1 VIKLNKP
8 EKPEQSA
15 DNGANTLSRGEVLCM
30 LSDSLRKVHAKLNTG
45 RITKKDHVKLDF
57 IKAQVSLS
65 ESYLSTLENFE
76 AEEAAIREQRRT
88 EQLMQVIEMLRQ
100 QGAIEFFQKLHSDP
114 VLFDACGVS
123 EEEGYTYSK
132 LEELGKK
139 EGYTGLTITQLAEKA
154 KSENLFGDIDDEVLD
169 RILHLQNIE
178 PYIEQGLTD
187 T

>member
-1 VIKLNKP
+1 MI
-8 EKPEQSA
+8 EDEQPEQST
-15 DNGANTLSRGEVLCM
+15 DKGANTLSRGEVLCM

-57 IKAQVSLS
+57 FKAQVNLS

-76 AEEAAIREQRRT
+76 AEQAAIREQQRT
-88 EQLMQVIEMLRQ
+88 EHLMQVIEMLRQ
-100 QGAIEFFQKLHSDP
+100 PGAIQFFQKIHSDP
-114 VLFDACGVS
+114 ILLDACGVS

-132 LEELGKK
+132 LKELGKK
-139 EGYTGLTITQLAEKA
+139 EGYTGLTITQLAEKT

-169 RILHLQNIE
+169 RIVYLQNIN
-178 PYIEQGLTD
+178 PYIEQRLTD